1 MKISRGAALALASA
15 TLFGASTPFAKRLVG
30 DIPPVLLAGLLYVVS
45 RGWFRRFDGRYLPE
59 FDRASAKLQYT
70 FRR

>member
-1 MKISRGAALALASA
+1 
-15 TLFGASTPFAKRLVG
+15 
-30 DIPPVLLAGLLYVVS
+30 VVS